1 MINFQFIRKNS
12 VYFLLLS
19 CLLILSSTLVIE
31 YVFNF
36 PPCELCLY
44 QRIPYGLIL
53 IVGLILLFFNQRKLF
68 FLIFILMQFV
78 TLSIAFFH
86 SLVERGIVEYE
97 SSCTS
102 SGEDI
107 DNIDEHRKF
116 LENVPIAKCNEIIFS
131 IFNISLANFNV
142 IISLLLITF
151 TYAILKTNE
160 K

>member
-78 TLSIAFFH
+78 TL
-86 SLVERGIVEYE
+86 Y
-97 SSCTS
+97 
-102 SGEDI
+102 
-107 DNIDEHRKF
+107 NIT
-116 LENVPIAKCNEIIFS
+116 
-131 IFNISLANFNV
+131 LANFNV